1 MSRGIFPV
9 ICVLFNLFIIV
20 KFSVCSYLTSF
31 VKFIPWYFVLFDAV
45 VNSFGF
51 SLFDGST
58 LVFRNAVD
66 LYILILHLY

>member
-1 MSRGIFPV
+1 M
-9 ICVLFNLFIIV
+9 ICVFFGLFIIV
-20 KFSVCSYLTSF
+20 LKFLVYGSLTFF

-45 VNSFGF
+45 VNNFVF
-51 SLFDGST
+51 SLFDGSL